1 MITKYIIFALVLDG
15 LIRNKDSEKWE
26 KMKNIFIFKI
36 TTSKMVGAIEDNGE
50 INIIAIKSENNSTFK
65 IIDPKSRI
73 IKKLCDDLCKD
84 IRKQYGKDVYIKFNK
99 FNKLS

>member
-36 TTSKMVGAIEDNGE
+36 TTSKKEFGFLIRIPLKFEN
-50 INIIAIKSENNSTFK
+50 IKKYNIIINK
-65 IIDPKSRI
+65 I
-73 IKKLCDDLCKD
+73 L
-84 IRKQYGKDVYIKFNK
+84 
-99 FNKLS
+99 